1 MTVSGSI
8 WSGLVRLGFGSA
20 GLGLCVGDRLPIRL
34 DEKCVVTSVSAYKVF
49 QRDRIKKPIGT
60 SPEIKKIFKKYISR
74 IP

>member
-34 DEKCVVTSVSAYKVF
+34 DDKCVVTSVSAYKVF
-49 QRDRIKKPIGT
+49 QRDRIKKNYRDK
-60 SPEIKKIFKKYISR
+60 SRDKK
-74 IP
+74 